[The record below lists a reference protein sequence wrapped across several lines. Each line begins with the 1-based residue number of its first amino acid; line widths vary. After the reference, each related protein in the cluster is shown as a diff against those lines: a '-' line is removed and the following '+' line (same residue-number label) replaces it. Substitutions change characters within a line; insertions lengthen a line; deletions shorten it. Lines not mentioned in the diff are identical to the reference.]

1 MGNRTFSV
9 GVYKSNLKNT
19 PARPGFPAP
28 WIFAALLGFI
38 LAAGS
43 VAQSVHPLTGRRIAP
58 TMGIGGADWLER
70 SEREGE
76 EHPDDALDALKIKS
90 GSVVADVGAGT
101 GYITTRLAKRV
112 GPAGKVFATDIQPEM
127 LSKLRERLE
136 HDHILNVEP
145 VLSTQADPKLPAGKI
160 DLILMVDVYHELT
173 QPQRVLRKMKE
184 ALKPDG
190 RLVLIEYRK
199 EDPTIPIRPEHKMS
213 VAEVK
218 TEVEAEGFRL
228 AEVLKSLPRQN
239 IFVFVPLRVM

>member
-1 MGNRTFSV
+1 MLNRTFSV
-9 GVYKSNLKNT
+9 GVCKNNIKNT
-19 PARPGFPAP
+19 PVRVRFPASP
-28 WIFAALLGFI
+28 FFVFLLVAMFAAG
-38 LAAGS
+38 AG
-43 VAQSVHPLTGRRIAP
+43 AQNVHPLTGRRIAP

-70 SEREGE
+70 SERESE
-76 EHPDDALDALKIKS
+76 EHPDDALDALKIKP
-90 GSVVADVGAGT
+90 GAVVADVGAGT

-127 LSKLRERLE
+127 LSRLRERLD
-136 HDHILNVEP
+136 HDHISNVEP
-145 VLSTQADPKLPAGKI
+145 VLSTQADPKLPSGKI

-228 AEVLKSLPRQN
+228 AEVLKNLPRQN